1 MATDGQF
8 DPAHFGVYLI
18 EALKDPQVQAA
29 INRSIDHDKLNDNIS
44 IEVSKHIK
52 ILDDKIKRQG
62 QEISD
67 LKAQNLELQIRCTE
81 LEQYSRKN
89 TLKIEGIQESPD
101 ENPFDTVLDVCDKLK
116 LDPPIALTDIREVL
130 LHVKRER
137 VRVTSDS
144 GAQIRYTSR
153 SRIL

>member
-52 ILDDKIKRQG
+52 ILDDKKKGRDKRSANWRPK
-62 QEISD
+62 ILNFRFD
-67 LKAQNLELQIRCTE
+67 AQN
-81 LEQYSRKN
+81 
-89 TLKIEGIQESPD
+89 
-101 ENPFDTVLDVCDKLK
+101 
-116 LDPPIALTDIREVL
+116 
-130 LHVKRER
+130 
-137 VRVTSDS
+137 
-144 GAQIRYTSR
+144 
-153 SRIL
+153 